1 MSANPA
7 ERNLK
12 AKERIPNLIAA
23 AVLGVSLYSTPDLQG
38 SSTNIEQP
46 PPPVPITNPSPSETS
61 IPKNQII
68 ENPSVNQALEAIQ
81 NYYSGLDTEKIFNN
95 KESIKGPFVELRIP
109 EINVEDGKSELFYPK
124 EINSYGLIIDS
135 DGKSNLILIP
145 PSIQIGGQEFNAK
158 LVNEPKSS
166 TYKITYTNSS
176 GVSVDLDLEKTVIS
190 GQPVIQSP
198 KDTIIISTTGES
210 NGWIA
215 KLSTN
220 IGGNNNETINA
231 SYFIDDNKINII
243 INGYQ
248 INLPLEELSKYIN
261 FEDESNGKLEVILD
275 NQEPNIAVLYHN
287 DKYFGEINLSDGSFI
302 IELNQSYITSKNI
315 MNIRKGPSTSESKI
329 GQLTPDN
336 FKQIKYLET
345 VDDKGTKIDPNDPN
359 NDNYWHKVDL
369 GNGQIGYIAGKLNG
383 QEYSIL
389 QQETQNLKINPDN
402 NIILLPKPD
411 FEKNEIKSSIGNF
424 VNALNKAGIRITP
437 EQVTQ
442 GLTYQTIEVPK
453 KDPKTGEVIKDEAGN
468 EVRETVVFGVYNLP
482 PEVFPPEYQELA
494 GEYPIL
500 MWQKEKGWNE
510 NYPKELST
518 IKNFPVGI
526 MWGGFIIRD
535 PNFFG
540 KEIVKAPNY
549 FSFIRE
555 TMLDLQTPIEEGR
568 YDLRRGKDTFN
579 FYIPDL
585 TFNYAREKK
594 IPIALGHV
602 FGGNSEINIPDWVK
616 SINNREEFINF
627 MTEHL
632 STIVSRYKTDEIPV
646 TIILVNEYFGNPFQN
661 TPTFKFWKTKANS
674 LGITDEEL
682 MSILFAKAKEI
693 APNTTF
699 IFNEYG
705 MEIPGSYNYSQNKDF
720 EIFSLLQKCKER
732 SIPIDGIGFQMHL
745 YAKDFYGNR
754 NFIRNLERFKQQI
767 QRYKSLGIEVYI
779 TELDIRIDD
788 MPNVPLEERLLLQA
802 KIYQSIIRAARDAG
816 VKSITIWGT
825 ADWESWLNNPELTG
839 SDSEETRPLFLDK
852 NNQRKISYYA
862 ILKGL
867 FSP

>member
-23 AVLGVSLYSTPDLQG
+23 AVLGVSLYSSPDLQG

-468 EVRETVVFGVYNLP
+468 EIKETVVFGVYNLP

-500 MWQKEKGWNE
+500 MWQKEKGWFILTAR
-510 NYPKELST
+510 ELAG
-518 IKNFPVGI
+518 IKRVNIG
-526 MWGGFIIRD
+526 
-535 PNFFG
+535 NL
-540 KEIVKAPNY
+540 E
-549 FSFIRE
+549 SH
-555 TMLDLQTPIEEGR
+555 
-568 YDLRRGKDTFN
+568 YDRVAKN
-579 FYIPDL
+579 PDL
-585 TFNYAREKK
+585 TRKFFNTFNTWLITWYQKWDLVEPKQKEYNYSALDKYLTLANKNNIRPLGGPLVYFYEYPKWLTNSSLSKDK
-594 IPIALGHV
+594 IEEALKSHV
-602 FGGNSEINIPDWVK
+602 FETVLRYKDM
-616 SINNREEFINF
+616 INF
-627 MTEHL
+627 W
-632 STIVSRYKTDEIPV
+632 IV
-646 TIILVNEYFGNPFQN
+646 VNEYHN
-661 TPTFKFWKTKANS
+661 TPAEPDFLNN
-674 LGITDEEL
+674 
-682 MSILFAKAKEI
+682 ILSQNYVEI
-693 APNTTF
+693 AFKEARRANPNAILIYNDNT
-699 IFNEYG
+699 IESQKGRWFNQT
-705 MEIPGSYNYSQNKDF
+705 YNLVRKLKDQG
-720 EIFSLLQKCKER
+720 I
-732 SIPIDGIGFQMHL
+732 IDGVGMQMHL
-745 YAKDFYGNR
+745 NQPNWTGVPTNEELREAIAKFR
-754 NFIRNLERFKQQI
+754 E
-767 QRYKSLGIEVYI
+767 LGLEVYI
-779 TELDIRIDD
+779 TEMDIVEKGTR
-788 MPNVPLEERLLLQA
+788 PNLNQ
-802 KIYQSIIRAARDAG
+802 ARDYYN
-816 VKSITIWGT
+816 VIITYLNSTKGQKMQLISFFGFT
-825 ADWESWLNNPELTG
+825 DAHSWYDEVLHNP
-839 SDSEETRPLFLDK
+839 DANPLLFDDLGK
-852 NNQRKISYYA
+852 PKLSYYA
-862 ILKGL
+862 FIKAL
-867 FSP
+867 FEYSIRD

>member
-1 MSANPA
+1 MSANPV

-23 AVLGVSLYSTPDLQG
+23 AVLGVSLYSSPDLQG

-109 EINVEDGKSELFYPK
+109 EIKVEDGKSELFYPK

-468 EVRETVVFGVYNLP
+468 EVRENVVVAYYSLNSSNKYLPGDYHFFIFNKDKDRWEILTPGRWWKLRNKFVGVYMGGELTKNYSYRALAEEHFGRGGILALDGQVRPGPDIEERIPNNSASLRSFDIANQNNMGLLFHYVAEPGKYPDRINSNNVDQWLSERLKIIAQLTRQKLNIDPILVEYNEPFLVGRVNYRNTEREPLRDKHGETDYLGYFIYQTYKIFVDSGLEPGRDFIIIINDNTPALDPNSISYIEQVLVSQRQNAFRMLLADNYNINEPDQIPLILGLQTNNRSLP
-482 PEVFPPEYQELA
+482 PEELQQLLTHIQYLDVLLTEVHFYPE
-494 GEYPIL
+494 
-500 MWQKEKGWNE
+500 
-510 NYPKELST
+510 
-518 IKNFPVGI
+518 
-526 MWGGFIIRD
+526 
-535 PNFFG
+535 
-540 KEIVKAPNY
+540 
-549 FSFIRE
+549 
-555 TMLDLQTPIEEGR
+555 
-568 YDLRRGKDTFN
+568 RGN
-579 FYIPDL
+579 PAEDL
-585 TFNYAREKK
+585 TRYVN
-594 IPIALGHV
+594 IV
-602 FGGNSEINIPDWVK
+602 NNNSNV
-616 SINNREEFINF
+616 RG
-627 MTEHL
+627 L
-632 STIVSRYKTDEIPV
+632 
-646 TIILVNEYFGNPFQN
+646 ILFRPFQ
-661 TPTFKFWKTKANS
+661 TDAIEP
-674 LGITDEEL
+674 IT
-682 MSILFAKAKEI
+682 
-693 APNTTF
+693 
-699 IFNEYG
+699 
-705 MEIPGSYNYSQNKDF
+705 
-720 EIFSLLQKCKER
+720 EIFDENQPNIIYYQLLR
-732 SIPIDGIGFQMHL
+732 
-745 YAKDFYGNR
+745 
-754 NFIRNLERFKQQI
+754 
-767 QRYKSLGIEVYI
+767 
-779 TELDIRIDD
+779 
-788 MPNVPLEERLLLQA
+788 
-802 KIYQSIIRAARDAG
+802 
-816 VKSITIWGT
+816 
-825 ADWESWLNNPELTG
+825 
-839 SDSEETRPLFLDK
+839 
-852 NNQRKISYYA
+852 
-862 ILKGL
+862 
-867 FSP
+867 